1 MKKTLI
7 MLSVCFFFFGC
18 TRDWGTPTTRN
29 YPINGTYTGLDISNA
44 FHVTVSDQVQD
55 VVVTVGDLAHEKVLV
70 KVIDGKLHIGF
81 KPHTSYNGEAT
92 AIIPVSIIRDLEL
105 SGASSFKGDLSGNEV
120 DIDLSGASFFKG
132 NIVAHDVDF
141 DLSGAST
148 CESHVETDELDIELS
163 GASSAILN
171 GLCQSNMELEIS
183 GASKLEAAHFNAP
196 SIHGNMSGAS
206 NADVTCCTSLNVDLS
221 GASTLTYG
229 VISEDCHPAIN
240 CPAFGGSVVRPR
252 R

>member
-1 MKKTLI
+1 

-92 AIIPVSIIRDLEL
+92 AIIPVSIICDLEL
-105 SGASSFKGDLSGNEV
+105 SGASSFKGDLSGTEV

-132 NIVAHDVDF
+132 NIVAHDVD
-141 DLSGAST
+141 
-148 CESHVETDELDIELS
+148 IELS

-171 GLCQSNMELEIS
+171 GFCQSNMELEIS

-229 VISEDCHPAIN
+229 TYSDECHPNIN
-240 CPAFGGSVVRPR
+240 CPASGGSVVRPR

>member
-1 MKKTLI
+1 M
-7 MLSVCFFFFGC
+7 CFLFFGC

-29 YPINGTYTGLDISNA
+29 YPINGTYTGLDVSSA
-44 FHVTVSDQVQD
+44 FQVTVSAQVND
-55 VVVTVGDLAHEKVLV
+55 VVVTVGNLAHPRVIV
-70 KVIDGKLHIGF
+70 KVKEGKLHIGF
-81 KPHTSYNGEAT
+81 KPHTTYNGVAT
-92 AIIPVSIIRDLEL
+92 AVIPASIIRDLEL

-132 NIVAHDVDF
+132 NIVAHDVAF

-148 CESHVETDELDIELS
+148 CESNVETDELDIELS

-183 GASKLEAAHFNAP
+183 GASKLEAAHINAP

-206 NADVTCCTSLNVDLS
+206 NADVTCCTSLNVELS

-229 VISEDCHPAIN
+229 TYSDECHPNIN
-240 CPAFGGSVVRPR
+240 CPASGGSVVRPR

>member
-29 YPINGTYTGLDISNA
+29 YPINGTYTGLDVSSA

-81 KPHTSYNGEAT
+81 KPHISYNGDAT

-105 SGASSFKGDLSGNEV
+105 SGASSFKGDLSGDDV

-141 DLSGAST
+141 DISGAST
-148 CESHVETDELDIELS
+148 CESHVETDEIDIELS
-163 GASSAILN
+163 GASHVTLN
-171 GLCQSNMELEIS
+171 GLCQSTMELEIS
-183 GASKLEAAHFNAP
+183 GASNLNATHFNAP
-196 SIHGNMSGAS
+196 SIHGNISGAS
-206 NADVTCCTSLNVDLS
+206 NADVTCCTSLNVNLS

-240 CPAFGGSVVRPR
+240 CPASGGSVVRPR

>member
-70 KVIDGKLHIGF
+70 KVIDGMLHIGF

-92 AIIPVSIIRDLEL
+92 AIIPVSIICDLEL
-105 SGASSFKGDLSGNEV
+105 SGASSFKGDLSGTEV

-132 NIVAHDVDF
+132 NIVAHDV
-141 DLSGAST
+141 
-148 CESHVETDELDIELS
+148 DIELS

-229 VISEDCHPAIN
+229 TYSDECHPNIN
-240 CPAFGGSVVRPR
+240 CPASGGSVVRPR

>member
-92 AIIPVSIIRDLEL
+92 AIIPVSIICDLEL
-105 SGASSFKGDLSGNEV
+105 SGASSFKGDLSGTEV

-141 DLSGAST
+141 DLSGAS
-148 CESHVETDELDIELS
+148 
-163 GASSAILN
+163 SAILN
-171 GLCQSNMELEIS
+171 GFCQSNMELEIS

-229 VISEDCHPAIN
+229 TYSDECHPNIN
-240 CPAFGGSVVRPR
+240 CPASGGSVVRPR